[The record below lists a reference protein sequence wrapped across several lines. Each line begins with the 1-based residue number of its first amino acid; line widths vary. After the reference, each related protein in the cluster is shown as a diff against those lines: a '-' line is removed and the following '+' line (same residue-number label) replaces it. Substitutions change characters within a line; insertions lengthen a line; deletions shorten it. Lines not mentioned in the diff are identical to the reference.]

1 MNLLHQYRLF
11 SFMPLLLHFLIISR
25 LEARHMGRCIKRGQ
39 VLIINYIDQICYNIH
54 IKICKGKILHT
65 ITLNIQD
72 NIYEHIMYLLKSL
85 NPKDIEI
92 IDSKLLEI
100 DSNFDVWTKDE
111 INNIG
116 KIGFNSKS
124 FVEDS
129 EDYSKW

>member
-1 MNLLHQYRLF
+1 M
-11 SFMPLLLHFLIISR
+11 
-25 LEARHMGRCIKRGQ
+25 
-39 VLIINYIDQICYNIH
+39 
-54 IKICKGKILHT
+54 HT

>member
-1 MNLLHQYRLF
+1 
-11 SFMPLLLHFLIISR
+11 
-25 LEARHMGRCIKRGQ
+25 
-39 VLIINYIDQICYNIH
+39 
-54 IKICKGKILHT
+54 
-65 ITLNIQD
+65 
-72 NIYEHIMYLLKSL
+72 MYLLKSL